1 MILDY
6 LGSIDTVLFVI
17 VNRDLSN
24 VFFDRV
30 MPLVS
35 FAGNSG
41 AVWILLA
48 VLLGLKSR
56 RFGLRGFVVVSLA
69 LLGSFLL
76 ADELLKHLFD
86 RPRPFLV
93 IEPVNLLITAPHD
106 YSFPSGHAATAFAAA
121 TAIVLLDRRLAPA
134 VLLLA
139 AVEAYSR
146 VYVGV
151 HYPFDIMVGAMVGA
165 LTGWVVVWLAGSR
178 YGRHDAGKFRRW
190 RC

>member
-6 LGSIDTVLFVI
+6 LSSIDTALFVI

-24 VFFDRV
+24 LFFDRV

-48 VLLGLKSR
+48 VLLGLKNR
-56 RFGLRGFVVVSLA
+56 HFRLRGFIVIALA
-69 LLGSFLL
+69 LVGSFLL
-76 ADELLKHLFD
+76 ADELLKHLFA

-93 IEPVNLLITAPHD
+93 IDPVNLLITAPHD
-106 YSFPSGHAATAFAAA
+106 YSFPSGHSATAFAAA
-121 TAIVLLDRRLAPA
+121 TAMALLDRRLTPA
-134 VLLLA
+134 VMLLA

-151 HYPFDIMVGAMVGA
+151 HYPFDVIVGAMVGA
-165 LTGWVVVWLAGSR
+165 LTGWVVVRLAGSR
-178 YGRHDAGKFRRW
+178 YGHHDAGQFQRW
-190 RC
+190 RY